1 MIVHLEGV
9 FNGLWRDFSMFHS
22 WKFQMRSRMVATLL
36 PPNASTS
43 YLARVYKKAF
53 IGHCNGAVLDDLWP
67 TKQRDTS
74 VVRGKRSERSR
85 DSFYLQHGFAQRHT
99 LLCNHISNA

>member
-1 MIVHLEGV
+1 MRRNVAEGGYYMIVHLEGV

-43 YLARVYKKAF
+43 YLARVYKKPLLGIAMGRYLM
-53 IGHCNGAVLDDLWP
+53 IYG
-67 TKQRDTS
+67 QRNREIQ
-74 VVRGKRSERSR
+74 VW
-85 DSFYLQHGFAQRHT
+85 
-99 LLCNHISNA
+99 